1 MVNKQGDY
9 LKKVLLVFGTRPE
22 AIKIVDRR
30 AGDIAK
36 CFANPKFAKDVL
48 DWEAKKNL
56 DDMCQDSYNWQKMNP
71 NGYEKS

>member
-1 MVNKQGDY
+1 M
-9 LKKVLLVFGTRPE
+9 
-22 AIKIVDRR
+22 DRR

-48 DWEAKKNL
+48 GWEAKKNL
-56 DDMCQDSYNWQKMNP
+56 DSYKWQKMNP

>member
-1 MVNKQGDY
+1 M
-9 LKKVLLVFGTRPE
+9 
-22 AIKIVDRR
+22 DRR

-48 DWEAKKNL
+48 GWEAKKNL
-56 DDMCQDSYNWQKMNP
+56 DDMCQDSYKWQKMNP